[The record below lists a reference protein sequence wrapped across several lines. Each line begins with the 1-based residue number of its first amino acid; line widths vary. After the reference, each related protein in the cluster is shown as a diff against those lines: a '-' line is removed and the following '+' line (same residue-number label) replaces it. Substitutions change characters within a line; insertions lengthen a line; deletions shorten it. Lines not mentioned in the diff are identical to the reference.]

1 MADVFISYA
10 SGDRECAGRLANCLE
25 ARGWTVWW
33 DRKLLAGQSYD
44 QVIEREIEAA
54 KAVVVLWS
62 RASLSSEWV
71 KNEAGAA
78 AERDA
83 LVPAFIDDVRPPLE
97 FRRRQAANLVNWD
110 GDPAHEGFRALCD
123 GIAAK
128 SADAGRYVSP
138 LVTAS
143 PPQPD
148 SHTTL
153 SPPRRKSRLSLVALL
168 GAIALFA
175 AASVAWVGWGMVG
188 TTQGPPAGAA
198 GAAGAPPES
207 AGVADAAVGTY
218 HGDVISD
225 SQGSSQT
232 DVTVTITKLDKRTV
246 RVTSDYRRLGAA
258 DVEITGSGDLI
269 MSKGADVVLL
279 LDLKESTP
287 RLEYNPGGVAYVGRR
302 R

>member
-10 SGDRECAGRLANCLE
+10 SGDRERAGRLATSLE

-44 QVIEREIEAA
+44 QAIEREIEAA

-78 AERDA
+78 AERDV

-128 SADAGRYVSP
+128 SADAGKYVSP
-138 LVTAS
+138 LVTAGPS
-143 PPQPD
+143 PPD
-148 SHTTL
+148 THAAA
-153 SPPRRKSRLSLVALL
+153 SPPRTKSRLGLVAVL
-168 GAIALFA
+168 GAIALVA
-175 AASVAWVGWGMVG
+175 AASVAWVGWGRVG
-188 TTQGPPAGAA
+188 ATQGPPAGAA
-198 GAAGAPPES
+198 GAAAES
-207 AGVADAAVGTY
+207 AGIADAAVGTY

-246 RVTSDYRRLGAA
+246 RVTSDYRRLSAA
-258 DVEITGSGDLI
+258 DVEITGSDDLI

-279 LDLKESTP
+279 LDLKDGAP